1 MRTDKANHRL
11 HLKWRDLICFLWKV
25 AFPTLQESCRTG
37 FPPHVH
43 ICSQVICPS
52 FVGLSLPLVPRERL
66 QSRKFLQ
73 QTRVLLREADALKP
87 KASMLQ
93 GQTVFGCWNLN
104 NSTLAYIAG
113 ETRPAYGPSRVM
125 VSDFMTC
132 RIPSSTY
139 LVRVRWQPTL
149 YYHTTMI

>member
-1 MRTDKANHRL
+1 M
-11 HLKWRDLICFLWKV
+11 
-25 AFPTLQESCRTG
+25 
-37 FPPHVH
+37 
-43 ICSQVICPS
+43 
-52 FVGLSLPLVPRERL
+52 LSLEGGVSNPARVMQNRVSPTCAHMQPGHLPEFCGSLFASCPDGKGRNPASFCNKRVACYEKLMPSSPRH
-66 QSRKFLQ
+66 QCFKI
-73 QTRVLLREADALKP
+73 
-87 KASMLQ
+87 
-93 GQTVFGCWNLN
+93 QTVFGCWNLK